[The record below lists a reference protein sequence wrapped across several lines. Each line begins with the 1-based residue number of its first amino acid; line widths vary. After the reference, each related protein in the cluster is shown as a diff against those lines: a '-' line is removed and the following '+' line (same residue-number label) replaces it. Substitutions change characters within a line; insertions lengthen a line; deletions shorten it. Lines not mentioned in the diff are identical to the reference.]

1 MSHNRIFKLLTGV
14 LCTVML
20 GQVGCGDDETGS
32 TDTVSEPATL
42 SEDLSS
48 AGLAAGTWAVG
59 NNGAPVCTATF
70 SYPGSPPV
78 TESVDLSGFQTFE
91 LIIDDEEETIVI
103 RGQFDDLSA
112 RWRDDCIR
120 FEGGTDSIENHSG
133 CGEDVCTPFS
143 EVRLCVEEG
152 DTTFF
157 AQVPDCG
164 HNTFPI
170 AQQ

>member
-1 MSHNRIFKLLTGV
+1 M
-14 LCTVML
+14 
-20 GQVGCGDDETGS
+20 GCGDDETAN

-59 NNGAPVCTATF
+59 NNGAPVCTETF

-91 LIIDDEEETIVI
+91 LIVDDEAETIVI

-120 FEGGTDSIENHSG
+120 FEVANDSVENHSS
-133 CGEDVCTPFS
+133 CGQDDCTPFS
-143 EVRLCVEEG
+143 EVRLCVEDDE
-152 DTTFF
+152 TTFF